1 METVLS
7 ASLVA
12 VIVSVVGSIIKSSI
26 TNLSKSLKENTLA
39 VQSLTSDYRVH
50 ESELKTVADKLKEH
64 SEIHKRFD
72 VTLDEMQRDLNAV
85 RGDVRVLLDRGIN
98 NTGNNHNRK

>member
-26 TNLSKSLKENTLA
+26 TNLSNTLA

-50 ESELKTVADKLKEH
+50 ESELKTVADRLKEH
-64 SEIHKRFD
+64 SKIHEKFD
-72 VTLDEMQRDLNAV
+72 ATLYEVQTDLNSV
-85 RGDVRVLLDRGIN
+85 KRDVSILLDRAEN
-98 NTGNNHNRK
+98 NQKNNSRK

>member
-50 ESELKTVADKLKEH
+50 ESELKTVADRLKEH
-64 SEIHKRFD
+64 SKIHEKFD
-72 VTLDEMQRDLNAV
+72 ATLYEVQTDLNSV
-85 RGDVRVLLDRGIN
+85 KRDVSILLDRAEN
-98 NTGNNHNRK
+98 NQKNNSRK